1 MVPTLEEVLDHAQTI
16 VIGNGDAM
24 FGTILNKLQE
34 NQVIVDL
41 VRIKD
46 QPSDGET
53 YDGICW

>member
-16 VIGNGDAM
+16 VIGNDDAV
-24 FGTILNKLQE
+24 FRTILDKLRE
-34 NQVIVDL
+34 DQVIVDL